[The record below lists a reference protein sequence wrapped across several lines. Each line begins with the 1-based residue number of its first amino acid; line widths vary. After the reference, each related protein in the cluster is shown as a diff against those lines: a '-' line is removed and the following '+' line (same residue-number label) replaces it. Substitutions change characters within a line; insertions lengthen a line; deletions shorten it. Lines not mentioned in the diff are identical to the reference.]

1 MQVTIDDLKPGMYV
15 TQVLKQ
21 SGKME
26 IRSRGLVKNEAII
39 EQLRAKGIEVV
50 EIDIRKSKIEKA
62 VTVAPEEETST
73 TPKSKSLSSESV
85 VQASELYNRAV
96 TIQSQLIKSLQTG
109 APKNLSLVSD
119 LSQNIIKSL
128 FENKNALLCLTMI
141 KDAEEY
147 LLEHSINCGI
157 LMAMFAHHLGM
168 SHEEID
174 HACMGAML
182 MDIGMAEIPEQLRT
196 SKGELSAQE
205 WEVIRTH
212 VNSGKKLVEQFEE
225 IHESVVTI
233 IGQHHERC
241 DGSGYPNG
249 LKGEQISQLARM
261 AAIIDSYD
269 AMISDRPF
277 RKALSPAV
285 ALKRLNQQ
293 DNLDKELVKQF
304 IHCVGVHPVGSLV
317 KLKSGKL
324 AIVSQLG
331 KKDLM
336 KPVVMTFYNISSGH
350 YSEIK
355 RMDLSQ
361 VQDEIVAGVTP
372 SDFNLNL
379 PKFFHEVFVNQIP
392 ER

>member
-26 IRSRGLVKNEAII
+26 IRSRGLVKSEAII

-50 EIDIRKSKIEKA
+50 EIDVRKSKIEKA
-62 VTVAPEEETST
+62 VTVAAEEQKPA
-73 TPKSKSLSSESV
+73 TPKTKSLSSESV
-85 VQASELYNRAV
+85 IQASELYSQAV
-96 TIQSQLIKSLQTG
+96 TIQSQLIKALQSG
-109 APKNLSLVSD
+109 APRDLSQVSD
-119 LSQNIIKSL
+119 LSQNIIASL
-128 FENKNALLCLTMI
+128 FENQNALLCLTMI
-141 KDAEEY
+141 KDADGY

-157 LMAMFAHHLGM
+157 LMAMFASHLGM
-168 SHEEID
+168 SEEEIN

-182 MDIGMAEIPEQLRT
+182 MDIGMAEVPEELKTIQ
-196 SKGELSAQE
+196 GELSEQE
-205 WEVIRTH
+205 WDVIHSH
-212 VNSGKKLVEQFEE
+212 VTRGKELVAQFES
-225 IHESVVTI
+225 IPESVVTVI
-233 IGQHHERC
+233 EQHHERS
-241 DGSGYPNG
+241 DGSGYPKG
-249 LKGEQISQLARM
+249 LKGDEITKLARM
-261 AAIIDSYD
+261 AAIVDSYD
-269 AMISDRPF
+269 AMLSDRAF
-277 RKALSPAV
+277 QKAISPAV

-293 DNLDKELVKQF
+293 NNLDRDLVKQF

-336 KPVVMTFYNISSGH
+336 KPVVMTFYNINSGH

-372 SDFNLNL
+372 GDFNLNL
-379 PKFFHEVFVNQIP
+379 PKFFHEVFINQIP
-392 ER
+392 EK